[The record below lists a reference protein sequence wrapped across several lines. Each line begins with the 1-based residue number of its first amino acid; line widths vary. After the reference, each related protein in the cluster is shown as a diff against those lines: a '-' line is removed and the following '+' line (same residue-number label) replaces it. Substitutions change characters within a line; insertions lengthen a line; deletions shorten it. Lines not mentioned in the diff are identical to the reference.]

1 MSCLQA
7 TQLEACEKDLA
18 GLPAHCLFD
27 REATDLDAEVFFDQ
41 SFYAAEEKTPKLHTV
56 AELREAVL
64 QNFPKELVLLSRDER
79 ELLGRAIVQG
89 GTVHL
94 MDPSEILPTRNL
106 VRRLWARVEKVPYGM
121 HLILPPELMTAAFL
135 LLATPDYEQNR
146 EIVERVADSVD
157 DTLYLLGAARMNT
170 PFQHLSALLRDT
182 SVGECPALV
191 RRMFLAEFDYIHA
204 SRGQILLIHPG
215 LADPDLLSP
224 EALQSA
230 GLFSM
235 GEEDLARALKSLE
248 AIEDPLYERMLALL
262 DGATRPE
269 LVTENVIE
277 DLIIL
282 AKQDVPLSD
291 MREVLTNSLITYPSP
306 EMLSTLREMHDRIP
320 RWLYLNASRVQ

>member
-1 MSCLQA
+1 MSSLQA
-7 TQLEACEKDLA
+7 VQLETCEKDLA
-18 GLPAHCLFD
+18 GLPSHCLFD
-27 REATDLDAEVFFDQ
+27 SAATDLDAEVFFHQ
-41 SFYAAEEKTPKLHTV
+41 SFYAAEEKTPRLHTV
-56 AELREAVL
+56 AELRAAVL

-79 ELLGRAIVQG
+79 DLLTRAIAMG
-89 GTVHL
+89 GVVHL
-94 MDPSEILPTRNL
+94 MDPGEILPARNL
-106 VRRLWARVEKVPYGM
+106 VRRLWARVEKVPQGM
-121 HLILPPELMTAAFL
+121 HLVLPPELMTAAFL
-135 LLATPDYEQNR
+135 LLACPDYEQNR
-146 EIVERVADSVD
+146 ELVERVADSVD
-157 DTLYLLGAARMNT
+157 DTLYLLGAARMNA
-170 PFQHLSALLRDT
+170 PFQHLAGLMKDT
-182 SVGECPALV
+182 SVGECPALI
-191 RRMFLAEFDYIHA
+191 RRMFLAEFDYIHV

-235 GEEDLARALKSLE
+235 DEEDLSRALQSLE

-262 DGATRPE
+262 TGATRPE

-291 MREVLTNSLITYPSP
+291 MREVLTGSLMTLPTA